1 MKIRRVLQVFAVLA
15 GSVCALMG
23 GAKAQSEIIVYT
35 GYELEDLGPY
45 KAAFERDNPG
55 LQIRWVHD
63 ANGVITARLL
73 AEKANARADAAWG
86 VAASSMGLLA
96 ARGVLQHYTSSNL
109 ASIPKKFRDHREPP
123 AWFGNSAWVSA
134 LIFNTAEGERLRI
147 PKPESWKD
155 LLKEVYRGKIVMPH
169 PASSGTGF
177 LYVSAWLQ
185 MMGEEEGWKYMD
197 ALHANMWRYTHSGS
211 QPATLAARGEA
222 VVGIAFDLRGSRE
235 KDRGGPIDLV
245 FPKEGLGW
253 EMNAFGI
260 VAGGPNP
267 EGAKKLAEWA
277 ASENAMRLY
286 GATRAVAAR
295 PEFAKPI
302 AHLPPNLHELLIDND
317 FEWAALNRER
327 ILTEWT
333 RRYEGKADP
342 KKP

>member
-1 MKIRRVLQVFAVLA
+1 V
-15 GSVCALMG
+15 
-23 GAKAQSEIIVYT
+23 
-35 GYELEDLGPY
+35 
-45 KAAFERDNPG
+45 
-55 LQIRWVHD
+55 
-63 ANGVITARLL
+63 
-73 AEKANARADAAWG
+73 
-86 VAASSMGLLA
+86 
-96 ARGVLQHYTSSNL
+96 
-109 ASIPKKFRDHREPP
+109 
-123 AWFGNSAWVSA
+123 
-134 LIFNTAEGERLRI
+134 
-147 PKPESWKD
+147 
-155 LLKEVYRGKIVMPH
+155 KEVYRGKIVMPH

-197 ALHANMWRYTHSGS
+197 ALHGNMWRYTHSGS

-302 AHLPPNLHELLIDND
+302 PHLPPNLHELLIDND

-327 ILTEWT
+327 ILAEWT